1 MRALA
6 RLLAL
11 AALNLAANACRGEA
25 NSQKAPVASPQEQ
38 AVSGKASV
46 MPTRIQISVD
56 GTVLSAVL
64 NDTKAAQEFAA
75 MLPLTLRLEDY
86 NGTEKISDLA
96 RKLTREGAP
105 AGFDPS
111 AGDIA
116 FYAPWGN
123 LALFYRD
130 FRYSEG
136 LLPLG
141 RIEAGVEAL
150 SRPGPIT
157 ARIERLTD

>member
-1 MRALA
+1 
-6 RLLAL
+6 
-11 AALNLAANACRGEA
+11 
-25 NSQKAPVASPQEQ
+25 
-38 AVSGKASV
+38 

-64 NDTKAAQEFAA
+64 NDSKAAQEFAT

-86 NGTEKISDLA
+86 NGTEKISDLP
-96 RKLTREGAP
+96 RKLTRQGAP

-111 AGDIA
+111 AGDIT

-150 SRPGPIT
+150 SRPGPIA
-157 ARIERLTD
+157 ARIERRTD

>member
-1 MRALA
+1 
-6 RLLAL
+6 
-11 AALNLAANACRGEA
+11 
-25 NSQKAPVASPQEQ
+25 
-38 AVSGKASV
+38 
-46 MPTRIQISVD
+46 MPTKIRISVE
-56 GTVLSAVL
+56 GAVLTGVL
-64 NDTKAAQEFAA
+64 NDSKAARDFAA

-86 NGTEKISDLA
+86 NSTEKISDLP
-96 RKLTREGAP
+96 RKLAHDDAP

-111 AGDIA
+111 PGDIT

-123 LALFYRD
+123 LAVFYRD

-136 LLPLG
+136 LVSLG

-157 ARIERLTD
+157 ARIERPTD